1 MKLLASVL
9 SLVAMVA
16 ASNLAAADHHLP
28 APVPEVASGEL
39 FRCVK
44 VSDRNHIAPCA
55 VPKIVD
61 IVDPCWK
68 PDPCNP
74 CCRPKCVQVLIC
86 VPKPACCDAC
96 DPCCK
101 RDVGP
106 KITCS
111 KDGKKLRYDYG
122 KYAVDIVSK
131 DGAVWID
138 YDD

>member
-1 MKLLASVL
+1 MKLLASAL
-9 SLVAMVA
+9 SLVAMLA
-16 ASNLAAADHHLP
+16 ASSVASADHHMP
-28 APVPEVASGEL
+28 APVPEMGSGHL
-39 FRCVK
+39 FHCVK
-44 VSDRNHIAPCA
+44 VKDAHHIAPCA
-55 VPKIVD
+55 VPMIVE

-68 PDPCNP
+68 ADPCNP
-74 CCRPKCVQVLIC
+74 CCKPKCVSVSIC
-86 VPKPACCDAC
+86 VPKPACCDPC
-96 DPCCK
+96 DRCCK
-101 RDVGP
+101 DNGP